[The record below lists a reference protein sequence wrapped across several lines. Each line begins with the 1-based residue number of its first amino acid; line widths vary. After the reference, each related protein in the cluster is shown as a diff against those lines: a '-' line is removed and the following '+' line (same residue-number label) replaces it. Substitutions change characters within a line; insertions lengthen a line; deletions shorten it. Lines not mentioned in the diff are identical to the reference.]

1 VPELPEVETTC
12 RGIAPLLSGRRVTS
26 VHVREPRL
34 RWPVPAALARDLPG
48 HPVCGVTRRAKFL
61 LVESPVGH
69 LILHLGMSGSLRVV
83 SQGLPP
89 QKHDHLDVLMDD
101 GRCLRFRDP
110 RRFGAAL
117 WTTDNPLE
125 HPLLKNLGPEPLEEG
140 FTALWLHQRSRR
152 RRVAVKS
159 FLMDSQTVAG
169 VGNIYASE
177 ALFLAGIHPNRPAG
191 RISRDRYQRLVV
203 AVREVLEDAIAAGGT
218 TLRDFVDSNGNP
230 GYFSQKLHV
239 YGRRNEACDGCGLPV
254 RGRTIGQRS
263 TYYCPH
269 CQR

>member
-1 VPELPEVETTC
+1 VPELPEVETTR
-12 RGIAPLLSGRRVTS
+12 RGIAPLLMGRRVKS
-26 VHVREPRL
+26 VTVREPRL
-34 RWPVPAALARDLPG
+34 RWPVSPALSRDMPG
-48 HPVCGVTRRAKFL
+48 QMVDDVTRRAKFL
-61 LVESPVGH
+61 LIATPAGH

-83 SQGLPP
+83 SGNVPEE
-89 QKHDHLDVLMDD
+89 KHDHLDVLMDD

-117 WTTDNPLE
+117 WTTHDPLQ
-125 HPLLKNLGPEPLEEG
+125 HPLLKKLGPEPLQGG
-140 FTALWLHQRSRR
+140 FNAEWLHGHSRG

-159 FLMDSQTVAG
+159 FLMNSHIVAG

-177 ALFLAGIHPNRPAG
+177 ALFLAGIHPGRPAG
-191 RISRDRYQRLVV
+191 RISLERYQRLVI

-230 GYFSQKLHV
+230 GYFAQKLRV
-239 YGRRNEACDGCGLPV
+239 YGRQDGACERCGSPV
-254 RGRTIGQRS
+254 RSRVIGQRS
-263 TYYCPH
+263 SYYCAH